1 MFRDKLTHKSLSGQ
15 RAHAPPVITSLRFG
29 VLGMKVLCQFM
40 RICTFER
47 DQIVALTIA
56 FSARTGPIFSSAG
69 RRNLFGCIFCFSYPA
84 VLALLLIFVGGS
96 ETASALPIFAKKT
109 GLRCSA
115 CHEAWPKLNAFG
127 QAFRDNGYQI
137 GNERDSPRY
146 LSPLYWPAGARFAT
160 AWHREL
166 NTAQATDQSAT
177 GVQPVTTQG
186 FDISGIDLW
195 FAGLLEKNI
204 SFVVLASSD
213 EYADFHFESGWVR
226 FDNLLKSPWLN
237 VKAGKFELD
246 NVVSEK
252 RMLTLSQVGGIYQI
266 YHYLP
271 LIDAKAYAATPI
283 AAGETGVSTTGFGLG
298 DNQLGL
304 EVAGHSNNDYTRASI
319 SLLTSSDGAVNLP
332 TSKGYDAFLAASH
345 QVNINSLGPERIGA
359 FSYIG
364 QSPTRYLTQTPA
376 GGGTPVNIPGSGYG
390 NKDFT
395 RTGAYALFSA
405 KKLDLVPMYTHGT
418 ESADIALGIPSN
430 EAAPKGVQNP
440 TWNGRMLEAY
450 YTQNLQFIVIA
461 RYEDIRNSRQV
472 FASSPNNFGDMDVE
486 TIAFRWM
493 PFMHSRA
500 GLAICPEYSK
510 MHQTGA
516 SAIESNQ
523 TLSSAFIGLDFSF

>member
-1 MFRDKLTHKSLSGQ
+1 MNSLFQLIRNCSLNRDEVT
-15 RAHAPPVITSLRFG
+15 
-29 VLGMKVLCQFM
+29 
-40 RICTFER
+40 
-47 DQIVALTIA
+47 
-56 FSARTGPIFSSAG
+56 ARTNVLSVRTDNISYSSG
-69 RRNLFGCIFCFSYPA
+69 RSAILRRVARFSYSA
-84 VLALLLIFVGGS
+84 ALAILLVFVS
-96 ETASALPIFAKKT
+96 SSQKASGLPIFAKKT

-115 CHEAWPKLNAFG
+115 CHEAWPKLNTFG

-177 GVQPVTTQG
+177 GVQPVKTQG

-204 SFVVLASSD
+204 TFVVLPSSD
-213 EYADFHFESGWVR
+213 EYGNFHFESGWVR
-226 FDNLLKSPWLN
+226 FDNLLNSPWLN
-237 VKAGKFELD
+237 LKTGKFELD

-252 RMLTLSQVGGIYQI
+252 RILTLSQVGGIYQN

-271 LIDAKAYAATPI
+271 LFNAKAFAATPL

-304 EVAGHSNNDYTRASI
+304 EVAGHSHNDFTRYSV
-319 SLLTSSDGAVNLP
+319 SLLTSSDGSVNLP
-332 TSKGYDAFLAASH
+332 TNPSYDTFLAASR
-345 QVNINSLGPERIGA
+345 QVNINSLGPQRFGA

-376 GGGTPVNIPGSGYG
+376 GGGTPATIPGSGYG

-395 RTGAYALFSA
+395 RTGVYALLSA
-405 KKLDLVPMYTHGT
+405 KKLDLVPMYTHAT
-418 ESADIALGIPSN
+418 ENADIALGIPSN
-430 EAAPKGVQNP
+430 QATPNGVQNP
-440 TWNGRMLEAY
+440 AWNGRMLEAY

-461 RYEDIRNSRQV
+461 RYEDIRNTRQV
-472 FASSPNNFGDMDVE
+472 FASSVGNFGDMDVE
-486 TIAFRWM
+486 TIALRWM

-500 GLAICPEYSK
+500 GMAICPEYSK
-510 MHQTGA
+510 LHQIGA
-516 SAIESNQ
+516 SAIQTNQ
-523 TLSSAFIGLDFSF
+523 TLSSAFIGLDFAF

>member
-1 MFRDKLTHKSLSGQ
+1 VRTIVLSVRPDKISYFRGRSAILRRVARFSYSAALAILLVFVSSPQ
-15 RAHAPPVITSLRFG
+15 RASG
-29 VLGMKVLCQFM
+29 
-40 RICTFER
+40 
-47 DQIVALTIA
+47 
-56 FSARTGPIFSSAG
+56 
-69 RRNLFGCIFCFSYPA
+69 
-84 VLALLLIFVGGS
+84 
-96 ETASALPIFAKKT
+96 LPIFAKKT

-115 CHEAWPKLNAFG
+115 CHEAWPKLNTFG

-166 NTAQATDQSAT
+166 NTAQGTDQSAT

-204 SFVVLASSD
+204 SFVVLPSSD
-213 EYADFHFESGWVR
+213 EYGNFRFESGWVR
-226 FDNLLKSPWLN
+226 FDNLLKSPWMN
-237 VKAGKFELD
+237 VKVGRFELD

-252 RMLTLSQVGGIYQI
+252 RILTLSQNGGTYQM

-271 LIDAKAYAATPI
+271 LVDPKAYNAAPVV
-283 AAGETGVSTTGFGLG
+283 AGETGASATSFGLG

-304 EVAGHSNNDYTRASI
+304 EVAGHSHNDYTRYSV
-319 SLLTSSDGAVNLP
+319 SLLTSSDGAVSLP
-332 TSKGYDAFLAASH
+332 TSKGYDTFLAASR
-345 QVNINSLGPERIGA
+345 QVNINSLGPQRFGA

-376 GGGTPVNIPGSGYG
+376 GGGSPANIPGSGYG

-395 RTGAYALFSA
+395 RTGVFALLSA
-405 KKLDLVPMYTHGT
+405 KKLDVVPTYMHGA
-418 ESADIALGIPSN
+418 ESADIALGIPAN
-430 EAAPKGVQNP
+430 ETAPKGVQNP
-440 TWNGRMLEAY
+440 GWNGRMLELY

-461 RYEDIRNSRQV
+461 RYEDIRNTRQV
-472 FASSPNNFGDMDVE
+472 FASSAGNYGDLDAE
-486 TIAFRWM
+486 TIAIRWM

-500 GLAICPEYSK
+500 GLAICPEYAK
-510 MHQTGA
+510 VHQVGV
-516 SAIESNQ
+516 SAIETNK
-523 TLSSAFIGLDFSF
+523 TLSSAFIGLDFAF

>member
-1 MFRDKLTHKSLSGQ
+1 MPKVVSSVRLDK
-15 RAHAPPVITSLRFG
+15 V
-29 VLGMKVLCQFM
+29 
-40 RICTFER
+40 
-47 DQIVALTIA
+47 
-56 FSARTGPIFSSAG
+56 SSAG
-69 RRNLFGCIFCFSYPA
+69 GRLSIFRRIVCVSYSA
-84 VLALLLIFVGGS
+84 SLAILLVFVSGS
-96 ETASALPIFAKKT
+96 QTAAALPIFAKKT

-137 GNERDSPRY
+137 GNERDSPRF
-146 LSPLYWPAGARFAT
+146 LSPLYWPAGARFAP
-160 AWHREL
+160 AWHKEL
-166 NTAQATDQSAT
+166 NTAQATDQSAN
-177 GVQPVTTQG
+177 GVQPVRTQG
-186 FDISGIDLW
+186 FDLSGIDLW

-213 EYADFHFESGWVR
+213 EFASFHFESGWLR
-226 FDNLLKSPWLN
+226 FDNLLKSPWIN

-246 NVVSEK
+246 NVISEK

-271 LIDAKAYAATPI
+271 LIDAKAYAANPA
-283 AAGETGVSTTGFGLG
+283 AAGETGVSATSFGLG

-304 EVAGHSNNDYTRASI
+304 EIAGHSRDDYTRVSV

-332 TSKGYDAFLAASH
+332 TSKGYDTFLAASR
-345 QVNINSLGPERIGA
+345 QVNINSLGPQRIGA

-376 GGGTPVNIPGSGYG
+376 GGGTPVNIPGSGFG
-390 NKDFT
+390 NKDFM
-395 RTGAYALFSA
+395 RTGVYALLSV
-405 KKLDLVPMYTHGT
+405 KKLDVVPMYTHGT

-430 EAAPKGVQNP
+430 QPTPAGVQNP
-440 TWNGRMLEAY
+440 SWNGRMLELY

-461 RYEDIRNSRQV
+461 RYEDIRNSRQL
-472 FASSPNNFGDMDVE
+472 FASSPSNFGDMDVE

-500 GLAICPEYSK
+500 GFAICPEYSK
-510 MHQTGA
+510 LHQTGA

-523 TLSSAFIGLDFSF
+523 TLSSEFVGLDFAF

>member
-1 MFRDKLTHKSLSGQ
+1 MNSLFQLIQNCRLNRDEVTVRTIVLSVRPDKASYSGGQ
-15 RAHAPPVITSLRFG
+15 SA
-29 VLGMKVLCQFM
+29 
-40 RICTFER
+40 
-47 DQIVALTIA
+47 IVGRV
-56 FSARTGPIFSSAG
+56 AR
-69 RRNLFGCIFCFSYPA
+69 FSYS
-84 VLALLLIFVGGS
+84 VTLAILLVFVS
-96 ETASALPIFAKKT
+96 SSQKASGLPIFAKKT

-115 CHEAWPKLNAFG
+115 CHEAWPKLNTFG

-177 GVQPVTTQG
+177 GVQPLTTQG

-204 SFVVLASSD
+204 SFVVLPSSD
-213 EYADFHFESGWVR
+213 EYGNFHFESGWVR
-226 FDNLLKSPWLN
+226 FDNLLKSPWMN
-237 VKAGKFELD
+237 VKVGRFELD

-252 RMLTLSQVGGIYQI
+252 RILTLSQNGGTYQM

-271 LIDAKAYAATPI
+271 LVDPKANSATPVV
-283 AAGETGVSTTGFGLG
+283 AGETGASTTSFGLG

-304 EVAGHSNNDYTRASI
+304 EVAGHSHNDYTRYSL

-332 TSKGYDAFLAASH
+332 TSKGYDTFLAASR
-345 QVNINSLGPERIGA
+345 QVNINSLGPQRFGA

-364 QSPTRYLTQTPA
+364 QSPTEYLTQTPSGSTA
-376 GGGTPVNIPGSGYG
+376 PANIPGSGYG

-395 RTGAYALFSA
+395 RTGVFALLSA
-405 KKLDLVPMYTHGT
+405 KKLDVVPTYMHGA
-418 ESADIALGIPSN
+418 ESADIALGIPAN
-430 EAAPKGVQNP
+430 ETAPKGVQNP
-440 TWNGRMLEAY
+440 GWNGRMLELY

-461 RYEDIRNSRQV
+461 RYEDIRNTRQV
-472 FASSPNNFGDMDVE
+472 FASSVGNYGDLDAE
-486 TIAFRWM
+486 TIALRWM

-500 GLAICPEYSK
+500 GLAICPEYAK
-510 MHQTGA
+510 VHQVGV
-516 SAIESNQ
+516 SAIETNK
-523 TLSSAFIGLDFSF
+523 TLSSAFIGLDFAF